1 VVARLGFWVLV
12 VEVASLFAEPLNF
25 GFSLLAR
32 GVNQPANP
40 GDALILAGWFYID
53 DETLLI
59 GCANDPPIR
68 ESQIRKGEE
77 ESQAR
82 IPERSGSTANTPLI
96 ATFVPDDRIASENR
110 QRMKPADKPAPG
122 TS

>member
-77 ESQAR
+77 ESAYQYR
-82 IPERSGSTANTPLI
+82 
-96 ATFVPDDRIASENR
+96 
-110 QRMKPADKPAPG
+110 PAYLKGLVQPPILLSSPRLSLM
-122 TS
+122 TV

>member
-1 VVARLGFWVLV
+1 MIARLGFWVLV
-12 VEVASLFAEPLNF
+12 VEVASLLAEPLNF

-32 GVNQPANP
+32 WVNLLTNL
-40 GDALILAGWFYID
+40 GDVLVLAGWLYVH

-77 ESQAR
+77 ESTYQYR
-82 IPERSGSTANTPLI
+82 PEY
-96 ATFVPDDRIASENR
+96 
-110 QRMKPADKPAPG
+110 MKGLPQPPILF
-122 TS
+122 

>member
-12 VEVASLFAEPLNF
+12 VEVASLFAEPLKF

-53 DETLLI
+53 DETLFI
-59 GCANDPPIR
+59 GGANDPPIR

-77 ESQAR
+77 ESAYQYR
-82 IPERSGSTANTPLI
+82 
-96 ATFVPDDRIASENR
+96 
-110 QRMKPADKPAPG
+110 PAYLKGLVQPPILL
-122 TS
+122 